1 MNYLK
6 LIGKNI
12 GIMLVIILS
21 STLLVTLLN
30 YFNIISGS
38 LLSIF
43 KIIIIFISFFTGGF
57 LTGKKCT
64 AKGWLEGLKLGVIF
78 SIILFLINLIF
89 IKNIALKFLL
99 YYLILVVC
107 SILGSMIGISKKT
120 NQ

>member
-12 GIMLVIILS
+12 GIMLGIILIG
-21 STLLVTLLN
+21 TLLVTLLN

-43 KIIIIFISFFTGGF
+43 KIVIVVISLFVGGF
-57 LTGKKCT
+57 LTGKKSES
-64 AKGWLEGLKLGVIF
+64 KGWLEGLKLGVIF
-78 SIILFLINLIF
+78 SIILFLINIIF
-89 IKNIALKFLL
+89 IKNIALKSLL
-99 YYLILVVC
+99 YYLILIVC

-120 NQ
+120 T